1 MKRIMIL
8 GLGVFLVACGGSR
21 GGVIEGGPDW
31 LDGSSKAH
39 PSVAYIIGTGSSVSL
54 DDAKNRARAEIAKVF
69 EVAVTEQS
77 SDNLKYLSD
86 ANGSQLAQRVERDT
100 TSRTSKILHG
110 VEIADSWL
118 HEKSGQFYA
127 LAVLHRGRTAN
138 ALRQQIQDLDS
149 ASAADLEKAR
159 TSKDTLNKLAY
170 ASSVLTQQ
178 MQRAGLQRSLQ
189 VVDNSGRGVT
199 PRWNLAELSSD
210 FRGQLERVRIQPR
223 LSQGPESFQTSLSG
237 AVGKAGFLV
246 KKGEM
251 PDFILSTRLILS
263 EPEYQQNWYWVRGR
277 LEILLSTPQGR
288 IRGTQRWPIKV
299 SATQADV
306 AQKRALDSAANILRD
321 ELRSSLLGFAK
332 E

>member
-8 GLGVFLVACGGSR
+8 ALGILLVACGGSR
-21 GGVIEGGPDW
+21 GGIVEGGPDW
-31 LDGSSKAH
+31 LDGTSKAY
-39 PSVAYIIGTGSSVSL
+39 PSVAYIIGTGSSASL

-77 SDNLKYLSD
+77 SDNLKFLSD
-86 ANGSQLAQRVERDT
+86 ASGSGLAQRIERDT

-110 VEIADSWL
+110 VEIKDSWL
-118 HEKSGQFYA
+118 DKKSGQFYA

-138 ALRQQIQDLDS
+138 SLRQQIQQLDNAS
-149 ASAADLEKAR
+149 ASHIEKAR
-159 TSKDTLNKLAY
+159 SSSDTLSKLAH
-170 ASSVLTQQ
+170 ASSSLSQQ

-189 VVDNSGRGVT
+189 VVDNSGRGLT

-210 FRGQLERVRIQPR
+210 FRVQLERVKIQPR
-223 LSQGPESFQTSLSG
+223 LTHGPKSFEATLSG
-237 AVGKAGFLV
+237 ALGEAGFLV
-246 KKGEM
+246 KAGQT
-251 PDFILSTRLILS
+251 PDFILSTRLVLS
-263 EPEYQQNWYWVRGR
+263 EPIYQQNWHWVRGR

-306 AQKRALDSAANILRD
+306 AQKRALDSAAGILKKD
-321 ELRSSLLGFAK
+321 LRTTLLGFAK

>member
-1 MKRIMIL
+1 MQRIIVL
-8 GLGVFLVACGGSR
+8 GMLLLLTACGGSR

-31 LDGSSKAH
+31 LDGSSKKY
-39 PSVAYIIGTGSSVSL
+39 PSVAYIIGTGSSLSL

-77 SDNLKYLSD
+77 TDNLQYLSD
-86 ANGSQLAQRVERDT
+86 AKGTQLSERIERDT

-110 VEIADSWL
+110 VEIVDSWQEPQNGRF
-118 HEKSGQFYA
+118 HA

-138 ALRQQIQDLDS
+138 SLRQQIQELDQATATHIEQARAS
-149 ASAADLEKAR
+149 NDALGKLANASAAL
-159 TSKDTLNKLAY
+159 SMQL
-170 ASSVLTQQ
+170 
-178 MQRAGLQRSLQ
+178 QRAGLQRSLQ

-210 FRGQLERVRIQPR
+210 FRAQLERVKMQAT
-223 LSQGPESFQTSLSG
+223 LSEGPEAFKASLNG
-237 AVGKAGFLV
+237 ALGEAGFLV
-246 KKGEM
+246 KEGET
-251 PDFILSTRLILS
+251 PDFILATRLILS
-263 EPEYQQNWYWVRGR
+263 EPKFQQNWYWVQGR

-299 SATQADV
+299 SSQQPEV
-306 AQKRALDSAANILRD
+306 AERRALDKAAEILKT
-321 ELRSSLLGFAK
+321 ELRSTLLGFAK